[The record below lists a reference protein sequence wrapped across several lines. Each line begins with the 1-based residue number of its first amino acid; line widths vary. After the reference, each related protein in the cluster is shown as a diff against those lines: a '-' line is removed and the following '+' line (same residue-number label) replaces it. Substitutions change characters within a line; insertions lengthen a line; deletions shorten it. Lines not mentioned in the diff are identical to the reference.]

1 MVYLLWRECIPSKFY
16 RHICEEK
23 KFIYLNGQ
31 DVGHPGVLE
40 IVGGFINQ
48 GKENLGMLQQYRPQY
63 IQYNLVHLLA
73 HFS

>member
-1 MVYLLWRECIPSKFY
+1 MVWRECIPSKFY

-23 KFIYLNGQ
+23 KFIYLKGQ

-48 GKENLGMLQQYRPQY
+48 GKENLRMLQKYLAQYKDIFQY
-63 IQYNLVHLLA
+63 IYSHI
-73 HFS
+73 FS